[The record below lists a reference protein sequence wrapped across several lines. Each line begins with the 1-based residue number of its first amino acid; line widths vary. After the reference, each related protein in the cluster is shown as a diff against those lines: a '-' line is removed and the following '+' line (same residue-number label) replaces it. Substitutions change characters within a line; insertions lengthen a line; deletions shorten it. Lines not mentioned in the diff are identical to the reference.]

1 MTHSAPTGAAQAV
14 ALPRGRSLDL
24 STPRVMG
31 VLNVTP
37 DSFSDGGE
45 FASPA
50 AALARALQ
58 IAEEGAAVLDL
69 GGESTRPGAR
79 SVPVAEEEA
88 RVLPV
93 IEALVARDYPLPIS
107 IDTRR
112 ARVARSALAAGASL
126 VNDVTGLADPEM
138 AGVVA
143 EAGAG
148 LVIGHIR
155 GTPETMQKDPRY
167 QDVVVEV
174 ELELLMARARAISAG
189 VAQERVLLDPGIG
202 FGKLLEHNLA
212 LLGAIPRLAAHGPL
226 VIGVSRKAMLGHL
239 LGGREPRQRAAGGVG
254 AAVFAALRGASLIR
268 THDVAATRDALVV
281 AWALEQAARAAREEG
296 SRVA

>member
-1 MTHSAPTGAAQAV
+1 MSVDLRPSPLLI
-14 ALPRGRSLDL
+14 ALPRECTLDL
-24 STPRVMG
+24 SAPRTMG

-45 FASPA
+45 FVRPEA
-50 AALARALQ
+50 AVARALA
-58 IAEEGAAVLDL
+58 IAEEGAAVLDV

-79 SVPVAEEEA
+79 SVQPAEELS

-93 IEALVARDYPLPIS
+93 IEALIAQGYPLPIS

-112 ARVARSALAAGASL
+112 ASVARAALAAGAHL
-126 VNDVTGLADPEM
+126 VNDVTGLQDPEM
-138 AGVVA
+138 ACAVA

-167 QDVVVEV
+167 QAVVDEV
-174 ELELLMARARAISAG
+174 EIELLAARARALSAG
-189 VAQERVLLDPGIG
+189 VAPERILLDPGIG

-212 LLGAIPRLAAHGPL
+212 LLAALPRLAQHGPV
-226 VIGVSRKAMLGHL
+226 VIGVSRKSMLGAL
-239 LGGREPRQRAAGGVG
+239 LGGRPARDRAAGGIG
-254 AAVFAALRGASLIR
+254 AAVFAALRGASLLR
-268 THDVAATRDALVV
+268 THDVAATTDALRV
-281 AWALEQAARAAREEG
+281 AWALEQAAATAGEG
-296 SRVA
+296 PRVA